1 MNKNSVKYLQS
12 ISFSQLTPAKKTE
25 IKNLGRAVS
34 DLVTFQASSSRVQIC
49 EKI

>member
-25 IKNLGRAVS
+25 IKNLGREVP
-34 DLVTFQASSSRVQIC
+34 DLVTSQASSSRIQIR
-49 EKI
+49 EKM